1 MAKHLYSFY
10 RPHKR
15 VVEDNLSVDPMT
27 GELEYLPSMT
37 KQEFQAE
44 CDINNVVKS
53 FSATGMFK
61 HVSVRAALGTYE
73 DLPDPS
79 DFQHALHEVQ
89 RARDAFMTL
98 PSKIRSRFGNDPQ
111 EFLAFTSDPSNL
123 DELRT
128 LGLANPAPPPIAPV
142 AVTIAPTTPT
152 GGEGGSP
159 PSQAPKAP

>member
-1 MAKHLYSFY
+1 MSKHLYSFY

-15 VVEDNLSVDPMT
+15 VTEDNLSVDPMT

-44 CDINNVVKS
+44 CDINNVVKA

-61 HVSVRAALGTYE
+61 HVSARAGLGTYE

-111 EFLAFTSDPSNL
+111 EFLSFTSDPSNL
-123 DELRT
+123 EELRT
-128 LGLANPAPPPIAPV
+128 LGLANPAPPPVTPV
-142 AVTIAPTTPT
+142 VVTIAPTTDA
-152 GGEGGSP
+152 GGTP
-159 PSQAPKAP
+159 ASQAPKAP